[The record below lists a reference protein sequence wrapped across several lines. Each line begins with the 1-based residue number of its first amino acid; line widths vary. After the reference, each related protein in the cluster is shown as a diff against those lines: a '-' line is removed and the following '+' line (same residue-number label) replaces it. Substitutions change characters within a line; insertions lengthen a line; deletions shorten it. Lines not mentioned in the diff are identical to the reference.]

1 MRNSDRR
8 ALERKVST
16 LDTGGFLLISYHT
29 LIGLRGMLHQS
40 TFHCPGT
47 DLDTPPIWIPFEG
60 GGGRKAQEAE
70 GRWDFF
76 VNVVISEN
84 AKIA

>member
-1 MRNSDRR
+1 MRNSGRR
-8 ALERKVST
+8 ALEHKVSA
-16 LDTGGFLLISYHT
+16 LDMGGFLPISYHT

-60 GGGRKAQEAE
+60 EKKKSSKSRGEVG
-70 GRWDFF
+70 FF